1 MMLLTDFFQL
11 LRSQFVRIHE
21 NKVEYSF
28 VFAIFL
34 FGFLFF
40 LWIFLRN
47 QLVPVIDGPYYLI
60 QVRSLITTGQIVYG
74 DPPLAFILMS
84 IPSLLFGDVSL
95 GVKIGVTFFSALSTV
110 PAYFLMKRVGK
121 SKLAGFASMVLII
134 FSGIFIRAMSDFM
147 KNVIGICWLL
157 AFVYYLHDIAVSGIK
172 KTNLALAAVFLVLT
186 GLTHILAF
194 GIALLFIAFYTVV
207 SVIFNVNRHSFLKA
221 SGTLF
226 LTVCVFVIVA
236 SVFFGSLFT
245 DFSKALSFMNQVLL
259 FEGNKVQGTV
269 AQNPVGALR
278 TRPVINSMDSFSL
291 SLIGGWEVILAIL
304 LVGAL
309 LSFYAWRKQEKD
321 ALILLSTV
329 TFVGAIL
336 SFPLLPND
344 LLGRFLLMMVI
355 PITVLLSYGI
365 SKIWTLGG
373 RDLKF
378 FAVILVVVCLV
389 LFVGQSFKAISAIN
403 PSIRPDVYAD
413 LVGMQSSVPSDSVI
427 VTIRGSGLGY
437 WVEYVENVDV
447 VDIQE
452 LKGELWQSYSTV
464 FGIFPN
470 NQVPPIPHST
480 IYVGNIYSLVE
491 FDQAPRSFS
500 APPPL

>member
-1 MMLLTDFFQL
+1 
-11 LRSQFVRIHE
+11 
-21 NKVEYSF
+21 
-28 VFAIFL
+28 
-34 FGFLFF
+34 
-40 LWIFLRN
+40 
-47 QLVPVIDGPYYLI
+47 
-60 QVRSLITTGQIVYG
+60 
-74 DPPLAFILMS
+74 MS

-110 PAYFLMKRVGK
+110 PAYFLMKQVGK
-121 SKLAGFASMVLII
+121 SKLAGFAAMVFII

-172 KTNLALAAVFLVLT
+172 KTNITLAALFLVLT

-194 GIALLFIAFYTVV
+194 GIALLFIAFYTIV
-207 SVIFNVNRHSFLKA
+207 SVIFDVNRRSFLKA

-226 LTVCVFVIVA
+226 LTVCAFVIIA

-245 DFSKALSFMNQVLL
+245 DFSKTLSFINQVLL
-259 FEGNKVQGTV
+259 FVGNNTQGAV
-269 AQNPVGALR
+269 VQNPIGALR
-278 TRPVINSMDSFSL
+278 QRPVINSMDSFSL

-304 LVGAL
+304 LIGAL

-329 TFVGAIL
+329 TIVGAIL

-344 LLGRFLLMMVI
+344 LLARFLLMMVI
-355 PITVLLSYGI
+355 PTTVLLSYGI
-365 SKIWTLGG
+365 SKVWTLGG

-378 FAVILVVVCLV
+378 FALILVVLCLV
-389 LFVGQSFKAISAIN
+389 LFVGQSFKAARASAIN
-403 PSIRPDVYAD
+403 PSIPPRAYTD
-413 LVGMQSSVPSDSVI
+413 LVKMKSSISPDSAI

-447 VDIQE
+447 VGIQE
-452 LKGELWQSYSTV
+452 LKSELWQSYSNV

-480 IYVGNIYSLVE
+480 IYGRQYLCTCRV
-491 FDQAPRSFS
+491 
-500 APPPL
+500 